1 MQNTNVMVNI
11 LYLANNKS
19 GCSNTLTVVH
29 RITSNNYQIIYR
41 LISVFNFFES
51 FVRTHEKLLI
61 WNFVLFVLLTCS

>member
-41 LISVFNFFES
+41 LISVFNFFRVFRS
-51 FVRTHEKLLI
+51 
-61 WNFVLFVLLTCS
+61 NS